1 VGVLARATA
10 RRGQIAVTPARH
22 LILGMVL
29 TGSAGLIDVVG
40 FIELGGYFTSFMSG
54 NTTQGGAAFI
64 EGAWPVLQLTASLVG
79 LFFIGS
85 VLGALAAYSSPRW
98 GPAAVSLA
106 VLSGVALTLALAL
119 SGYPATQAMLVL
131 AASAGAQNAILPM
144 RGAVRLGATFVT
156 GTLYMAGQDL
166 ALALKGSA
174 PPLRWLQ
181 HLAIWFGLFG
191 GAALGALLYR
201 FAGILTL
208 FLPAAIYAAFALG
221 HLWAARHA

>member
-1 VGVLARATA
+1 MT
-10 RRGQIAVTPARH
+10 TARH

-29 TGSAGLIDVVG
+29 TASAGLIDVVG

-54 NTTQGGAAFI
+54 NTTQGGAALM
-64 EGAWPVLQLTASLVG
+64 EGAWSVVLLTASLVG

-85 VLGALAAYSSPRW
+85 VLGALAAWSSPRW
-98 GPAAVSLA
+98 GPAAAGILVMA
-106 VLSGVALTLALAL
+106 GVAATMALAL
-119 SGYPATQAMLVL
+119 TGYPASQAMLVL

-166 ALALKGSA
+166 ALAIRGDA

-181 HLAIWFGLFG
+181 HLAIWLGLFG

-201 FAGILTL
+201 LVGIHTL
-208 FLPAAIYAAFALG
+208 YLPLAIYAAFTLG
-221 HLWAARHA
+221 HARAARKPA

>member
-1 VGVLARATA
+1 M
-10 RRGQIAVTPARH
+10 TPARH

-54 NTTQGGAAFI
+54 NTTQGGAALI
-64 EGAWPVLQLTASLVG
+64 DAAWPVLLLTASLVG

-85 VLGALAAYSSPRW
+85 VLGALAAYSNPRW

-106 VLSGVALTLALAL
+106 VLSGVALTLVLAL
-119 SGYPATQAMLVL
+119 SGFPATQAMLVL

-191 GAALGALLYR
+191 GAALGALIYR

-221 HLWAARHA
+221 HLVAARSESGA